1 MKLESNKTPRELAP
15 RCEPKPGRTAAER
28 IMACLQEVHSSL
40 GPGLLETVYE
50 EALAHKFQIQGLGFL
65 RQKEARINYK
75 GMNIGWHRVD
85 FLVEDEVV
93 VELKS
98 VERLHGIHEAQL
110 KASLRSLNKKTGVL
124 VNLNVVGLSEGIKMM
139 IL

>member
-1 MKLESNKTPRELAP
+1 MGAPKNPRDLSP
-15 RCEPKPGRTAAER
+15 RREEKPIFTTAER
-28 IMACLQEVHSSL
+28 VVSCLQEVHSSL

-50 EALAHKFQIQGLGFL
+50 EALAQEFQIQGLRFL

-98 VERLHGIHEAQL
+98 VEKLHGIHEAQL
-110 KASLRSLNKKTGVL
+110 MASLRSLNKKTGLL
-124 VNLNVVGLSEGIKMM
+124 VNLNVVRLSEGIKMM